1 MPSHAEKGKHLSK
14 DECEHLTKMNVR
26 SSFALLSL
34 GKNTSWDDISVQVL
48 SLFFK
53 GVVKEFKRGQGE
65 SQECLHTYGQHT
77 ETEQTELWN
86 TDKQ

>member
-1 MPSHAEKGKHLSK
+1 
-14 DECEHLTKMNVR
+14 MNVR

-34 GKNTSWDDISVQVL
+34 GKNTSGDVQVL